1 MNLDPTYSVGQL
13 AAALGVSASYTYGL
27 LQEMQWIREEKQQ
40 YRFTRKETRK
50 IRRYLDTKHKRSTR
64 GVQKLQKDSMVIL

>member
-13 AAALGVSASYTYGL
+13 AAALGVSASYIYGL
-27 LQEMQWIREEKQQ
+27 LQEMQWIRGEKQQ

-64 GVQKLQKDSMVIL
+64 GVQKIGKDSMVIL

>member
-13 AAALGVSASYTYGL
+13 AAALGISASYIYGL
-27 LQEMQWIREEKQQ
+27 LQEMQWNREEKQQ
-40 YRFTRKETRK
+40 YRFTRKDVRK